1 MGRAASLRAMMG
13 FVAMP
18 AAEAEQ
24 VIGDQF
30 RSVDRMLPLRV
41 VLGAVSIAF
50 VLLISWEVTPQW
62 LLFPWAGAAAV
73 AVLLPLLAGRKRRA
87 RDYELLTRRDLWRH
101 AGGLAAQGLIWVGPM
116 VALVPSGAL
125 AEVAALWTMTSCL
138 ITAVAIGFPTAPLS
152 AMLFLLVVS
161 GGSMQMMWRA
171 GSGELAI
178 TVGAFG
184 MLMLIASLRQSRMF
198 GRDIATSAQLVEK
211 QETVSM
217 LLREYDDGR
226 TDWLWRTDV
235 SRRLIDVTPHF
246 ARVMGTDVGEI
257 EGRSLLELLAGSSWN
272 GGDFHPVLHMLA
284 ARLKA
289 REAFANLVLPVD
301 LGEGRRWWELSASPR
316 HDDRGAFLGFHGV
329 GSDVTAERESAERIT
344 QLAMYDPLT
353 QLPNRLHLT
362 EELGKSVEAMTRW
375 NTRCAL
381 LMIDLDRF
389 KAVNDTL
396 GHHIGD
402 RLLVQVAGRLREICG
417 QGAFCGR
424 LGGDEFAVLLPET
437 DDAAAV
443 ERLAKAIIARLSQP
457 YEVEQHSLFIG
468 ASIGSATGPRDGRTA
483 DTLIRSA
490 DLAMYRAKDDG
501 GGRHFAYVST
511 LHADAEVR
519 RKMEMALRNAIDKG
533 ELRVEYQPVV
543 DVHGGELFSFE
554 SLVRWHHPDFGE
566 VPPAQF
572 IRLAEEARLIGPL
585 GLWILQTA
593 CAEATCWPAPI
604 GLSVNISTEQL
615 SDPDFVTALKSV
627 LSSTGLEPHRLELEI
642 TESML
647 MREGSEVVKRLEQIA
662 ALGVGLALD
671 DFGTG
676 YSSFGSLS
684 QIRFR
689 TIKIDRSFVEGAA
702 RGRVESVAIVNAVV
716 ALASSLGIATVAEG
730 VETEQELETVRR
742 SGCMRIQGYYIGR
755 AMRVDDVRRLFVR
768 AA

>member
-1 MGRAASLRAMMG
+1 
-13 FVAMP
+13 
-18 AAEAEQ
+18 
-24 VIGDQF
+24 
-30 RSVDRMLPLRV
+30 
-41 VLGAVSIAF
+41 
-50 VLLISWEVTPQW
+50 
-62 LLFPWAGAAAV
+62 
-73 AVLLPLLAGRKRRA
+73 
-87 RDYELLTRRDLWRH
+87 
-101 AGGLAAQGLIWVGPM
+101 
-116 VALVPSGAL
+116 
-125 AEVAALWTMTSCL
+125 
-138 ITAVAIGFPTAPLS
+138 
-152 AMLFLLVVS
+152 
-161 GGSMQMMWRA
+161 
-171 GSGELAI
+171 
-178 TVGAFG
+178 
-184 MLMLIASLRQSRMF
+184 
-198 GRDIATSAQLVEK
+198 
-211 QETVSM
+211 
-217 LLREYDDGR
+217 
-226 TDWLWRTDV
+226 
-235 SRRLIDVTPHF
+235 
-246 ARVMGTDVGEI
+246 
-257 EGRSLLELLAGSSWN
+257 
-272 GGDFHPVLHMLA
+272 
-284 ARLKA
+284 
-289 REAFANLVLPVD
+289 
-301 LGEGRRWWELSASPR
+301 
-316 HDDRGAFLGFHGV
+316 V
-329 GSDVTAERESAERIT
+329 GSDVTAERETAERIT

-362 EELGKSVEAMTRW
+362 EELGKSVDAMTRW

-402 RLLVQVAGRLREICG
+402 HLLVQVAGRLREICG

-457 YEVEQHSLFIG
+457 YEVEQHTLFVG

-490 DLAMYRAKDDG
+490 DLAMYRAKEDG

-511 LHADAEVR
+511 LHAEAEVR
-519 RKMEMALRNAIDKG
+519 RKMEMALRNAIDNG

-566 VPPAQF
+566 VPPARF

-593 CAEATCWPAPI
+593 CAEAKCWPAPI

-627 LSSTGLEPHRLELEI
+627 LSSTGLEPQRLELEI

-647 MREGSEVVKRLEQIA
+647 MREGSDVVKRLEQIA

-742 SGCMRIQGYYIGR
+742 SGCTRIQGYYIGR